1 MTIKQVNTNKML
13 VQCLPHRKDYL
24 RINYFV
30 VVSEHI
36 SFQDKEASL
45 SPIYMLLLK
54 ENTISFTHLQE
65 ITMLPCFGQHL
76 LHTGYYLGRQYCS
89 PALSCIFT
97 QCFPCQTLC
106 IGWTLGPC
114 KTEPRQLLPSD
125 SALRPCSGSQSGLT
139 PL

>member
-65 ITMLPCFGQHL
+65 DHNASMLWATPPSHWVLSGQ
-76 LHTGYYLGRQYCS
+76 
-89 PALSCIFT
+89 AV
-97 QCFPCQTLC
+97 
-106 IGWTLGPC
+106 
-114 KTEPRQLLPSD
+114 LLPSTQLYLYPMFSLPD
-125 SALRPCSGSQSGLT
+125 TLHWVDPRPL
-139 PL
+139 